1 LRIAHLDC
9 ELVRR
14 ENGSE
19 HRQPHTFHSDI
30 QPGTALYLEAKD
42 WIVIGM
48 EERPT
53 GLLPQVICRP
63 ASERI

>member
-1 LRIAHLDC
+1 MRIAHFDC
-9 ELVRR
+9 ELVLR

-19 HRQPHTFHSDI
+19 HRQLHTFHSDI
-30 QPGTALYLEAKD
+30 RPGTALYLEARD
-42 WIVIGM
+42 WIVIQI

>member
-1 LRIAHLDC
+1 MVHFDC
-9 ELVRR
+9 ELVLG

-30 QPGTALYLEAKD
+30 RPGTALYLEAKD
-42 WIVIGM
+42 WVVI
-48 EERPT
+48 EIKERPT

-63 ASERI
+63 ASAGI